1 MAINQVIYCV
11 REGPFSIEF
20 MTCCKKQMLQRYWK
34 FAGYIIICRERA
46 TVKAEGQCFIMIPLP
61 VDMSRWGDPI
71 GRRRGFDRIRI
82 TPVFSLVII
91 LHGSCSGGV
100 IPPKQR
106 ERLSLFGIF
115 FLAKKK
121 RKRKDKTG
129 SNFFYNWL
137 FFFNKKQQLSLWL
150 QSLYQPDIEVF
161 FVRLTAAFPEMPSFF
176 PCSNNVLMDSGWM
189 SVGGSSERNQRVGAG
204 LDFVHSSWRSGWSM
218 RGSAVSYR
226 EHIYSCFKER
236 FVSLNLLALSVS
248 ASARRAG
255 TATT

>member
-1 MAINQVIYCV
+1 MRWPHWTALRLWQNPYYTRILSRDYSPRIMFWWSDSSKTKGAALIIRHFFFWQ
-11 REGPFSIEF
+11 R
-20 MTCCKKQMLQRYWK
+20 KKEKEKTKLDQTS
-34 FAGYIIICRERA
+34 FII
-46 TVKAEGQCFIMIPLP
+46 
-61 VDMSRWGDPI
+61 
-71 GRRRGFDRIRI
+71 GF
-82 TPVFSLVII
+82 
-91 LHGSCSGGV
+91 
-100 IPPKQR
+100 
-106 ERLSLFGIF
+106 
-115 FLAKKK
+115 
-121 RKRKDKTG
+121 
-129 SNFFYNWL
+129 

-176 PCSNNVLMDSGWM
+176 PCSNNVLMDTGWM

>member
-137 FFFNKKQQLSLWL
+137 FFSIKNNNYLFDCSRFISPTLR
-150 QSLYQPDIEVF
+150 F
-161 FVRLTAAFPEMPSFF
+161 FL
-176 PCSNNVLMDSGWM
+176 
-189 SVGGSSERNQRVGAG
+189 
-204 LDFVHSSWRSGWSM
+204 FV
-218 RGSAVSYR
+218 
-226 EHIYSCFKER
+226 
-236 FVSLNLLALSVS
+236 
-248 ASARRAG
+248 
-255 TATT
+255 

>member
-1 MAINQVIYCV
+1 MTPLDGAAALTESVLHPYSLSWL
-11 REGPFSIEF
+11 FSTDHVLVEWF
-20 MTCCKKQMLQRYWK
+20 LQNKGSGSHYSAFFFWQRKKEKEKTKLDQTS
-34 FAGYIIICRERA
+34 FII
-46 TVKAEGQCFIMIPLP
+46 
-61 VDMSRWGDPI
+61 
-71 GRRRGFDRIRI
+71 GF
-82 TPVFSLVII
+82 
-91 LHGSCSGGV
+91 
-100 IPPKQR
+100 
-106 ERLSLFGIF
+106 
-115 FLAKKK
+115 
-121 RKRKDKTG
+121 
-129 SNFFYNWL
+129 

>member
-1 MAINQVIYCV
+1 MRWPHWTVPRLWQNPYYTRILSRDYSPRIMFWWSDSSKTKGAALIIRHFFFWQ
-11 REGPFSIEF
+11 R
-20 MTCCKKQMLQRYWK
+20 KKEKEKTKLDQTS
-34 FAGYIIICRERA
+34 FII
-46 TVKAEGQCFIMIPLP
+46 G
-61 VDMSRWGDPI
+61 
-71 GRRRGFDRIRI
+71 
-82 TPVFSLVII
+82 
-91 LHGSCSGGV
+91 
-100 IPPKQR
+100 
-106 ERLSLFGIF
+106 
-115 FLAKKK
+115 
-121 RKRKDKTG
+121 
-129 SNFFYNWL
+129 

-176 PCSNNVLMDSGWM
+176 PCSNNVLMDTGWM